1 MAHNVKD
8 DAKVNSSGSTRYAF
22 ESEACNNSVSCIYQM
37 ITLFQIHCNH

>member
-22 ESEACNNSVSCIYQM
+22 ESEACVSCIYQM